1 MTGLNIGG
9 RPVCKA
15 SDKEASASEG
25 KVPASDSS
33 CYSTPMVNR
42 NRRTKELL
50 IKSALRKQ
58 KCATNAEQNK
68 EDKEDCVIDR
78 ISEWKRMTD
87 IIRETFLDMNNIL
100 GRLHL
105 MSKKDPVIENLS
117 HSIHTR
123 ADSLWKGPNEHGSTW
138 RVAKSGDR
146 MKGPQKSTCPR
157 KVRRRWRRVGKEA
170 ASEETRS
177 MPADQSNRRETTSP
191 PEDRNSDRKKRAKRW
206 EISYADICKDGGTG
220 DEGPRSEKLAT
231 LEGSGQFRRVG
242 EKGG

>member
-123 ADSLWKGPNEHGSTW
+123 ADSLWKGPNEQINMEG
-138 RVAKSGDR
+138 
-146 MKGPQKSTCPR
+146 R
-157 KVRRRWRRVGKEA
+157 KVRRQDER
-170 ASEETRS
+170 
-177 MPADQSNRRETTSP
+177 PAEVNVSTQSSP
-191 PEDRNSDRKKRAKRW
+191 PMEESWKR
-206 EISYADICKDGGTG
+206 
-220 DEGPRSEKLAT
+220 
-231 LEGSGQFRRVG
+231 SGQ
-242 EKGG
+242 